1 LSDEMMIHTPD
12 SSTGASDGYGVGNA
26 ILDEVRGAADYDT
39 YSTEGV
45 NDDAM
50 VPAEYDSATDDGFD
64 YLSEPVEVSS
74 EPGPIPYERFKEVN
88 DKAKSYSDRY
98 EKWADVIQQFE
109 QQGFQSAADIRR
121 MQQQQQ
127 VEMQEESIRQRYHE
141 LQAQELVDPA
151 TAQLQ
156 LDAELQKFRYEQA
169 MQEVGQYM
177 AQKEREQAVQQFPL
191 AQKASHLV
199 DSLVNVG
206 IKPTEAVK
214 MVHEQIQS
222 LQQSLLPELT
232 KQVVQSQRTPT
243 PQSQAGSA
251 APVVNSSYQAPQRM
265 SLADLMGINRNR
277 PM

>member
-1 LSDEMMIHTPD
+1 MSDEMMTPTPD
-12 SSTGASDGYGVGNA
+12 SSTGASDGYGIGNA
-26 ILDEVRGAADYDT
+26 ILDEVRGAADYES
-39 YSTEGV
+39 YSTEGD
-45 NDDAM
+45 NDSAM
-50 VPAEYDSATDDGFD
+50 VPADDYSATEDDFG
-64 YLSEPVEVSS
+64 YLSEPVETTS

-88 DKAKSYSDRY
+88 DKAKSYSERY

-127 VEMQEESIRQRYHE
+127 VEMQEESIRQRYRD
-141 LQAQELVDPA
+141 LQSQELVDPA

-177 AQKEREQAVQQFPL
+177 AQKEREQAVQQYPL

-206 IKPTEAVK
+206 VKPTDAVK

-251 APVVNSSYQAPQRM
+251 APVVNASYQAPQRM
-265 SLADLMGINRNR
+265 SLADLMGINRNK